1 MSSSGD
7 FFLNGAGSNGLT
19 WNAGASTL
27 SIDGNIT
34 ARGGTF
40 IGNITSTA
48 NISGGKIIGG
58 EIEGGTIT
66 IGSRF
71 SVDSDG
77 NVSATNANLTG
88 TVNADSGRFGS
99 GTNFWS
105 IGASTVENNV
115 TTNGRLVLNAA
126 RPAMEIYDG
135 NNDLRVDISAAS
147 TFSSTLPLT
156 IQPSGDVTGQT
167 SRYSG
172 EKGYGGSGA
181 SFYDSTQYFHNQSV
195 TFSGATAVGK
205 VATVRIPVSGNPG
218 GQYVGG
224 ENIVSNVI
232 GITFGVRIT
241 RGDGTVVTTVT
252 GTRTMSTGT
261 YGTATLPTYNGTT
274 LTTGLTLE
282 NTTYT
287 VTPFI
292 TNINMQAFATQPGQ
306 VDSLV
311 STVYT
316 PDFNGPISITVP
328 VGKTEIVAGGLQIIR
343 DSDNYV
349 KIDRAGSD
357 PILQVF
363 GVISVTGSA
372 SLTGDLTANTSS
384 DIRLKENIVK
394 IPDAIDKVLKI
405 SGNTFEWKEG
415 FEEVHTKKGIDVGVI
430 AQEIENVLPSVV
442 ITRENGYK
450 GVQYEKLVA
459 LLIEAIKELKIEI
472 DELKN
477 K

>member
-34 ARGGTF
+34 ARNGTF

-48 NISGGKIIGG
+48 NISGGTITGG
-58 EIEGGTIT
+58 SISGGTIT

-71 SVDSDG
+71 SVDSSG

-88 TVNADSGRFGS
+88 TVNADTGRFGS

-105 IGASTVENNV
+105 IGASTVENSV
-115 TTNGRLVLNAA
+115 TATTNGRLVLNAA
-126 RPAMEIYDG
+126 RPAMEIYDAS
-135 NNDLRVDISAAS
+135 NDLRVDISAAS
-147 TFSSTLPLT
+147 SFSSTTPLT
-156 IQPSGDVTGQT
+156 ITTSGDVTGQT
-167 SRYSG
+167 SRYTG
-172 EKGYGGSGA
+172 EKGYGGGGA

-195 TFSGATAVGK
+195 TFSGATAIGK

-218 GQYVGG
+218 SQYVGG
-224 ENIVSNVI
+224 ENIVSNII

-241 RGDGTVVTTVT
+241 KGDGTVVATVT
-252 GTRTMSTGT
+252 GTRSASTGT
-261 YGTATLPTYNGTT
+261 NGTATLATYNGTT
-274 LTTGLTLE
+274 LATGLTLE

-287 VTPFI
+287 LTPFI
-292 TNINMQAFATQPGQ
+292 TNINMQAFSTAPGQ

-311 STVYT
+311 ATLYT
-316 PDFNGPISITVP
+316 PDFNGAVSVTVP

-343 DSDNYV
+343 DNENYV

-363 GVISVTGSA
+363 GEGTFTKDV
-372 SLTGDLTANTSS
+372 TANTTS

-394 IPDAIDKVLKI
+394 IPNAIDKVLKI
-405 SGNTFEWKEG
+405 SGNTFKWKEG
-415 FEEVHTKKGIDVGVI
+415 FENVHSKKGMDVGII
-430 AQEIENVLPSVV
+430 AQEIEDVIPNVVV
-442 ITRENGYK
+442 TRENGYK

-459 LLIEAIKELKIEI
+459 LLIEAIKELKTEI
-472 DELKN
+472 DDLKN